1 MKRIK
6 YTTGDLI
13 LLSIYGICLTTGI
26 SECFTAKTGELH
38 KNINICIWVVASIT
52 WFFAYKLVQ
61 ARLNRF
67 IDVVDKS
74 PTTIEY
80 KAMSSAP
87 SEFTTME
94 KRAYEEGFKDG
105 INYLKNEMNSV
116 Y

>member
-38 KNINICIWVVASIT
+38 KNINICIWVVASIS
-52 WFFAYKLVQ
+52 WFFGYKLVQ
-61 ARLNRF
+61 SRLNRV
-67 IDVVDKS
+67 IEAADKS
-74 PTTIEY
+74 STMIEY

-87 SEFTTME
+87 SEFTTKE
-94 KRAYEEGFKDG
+94 KTVYEEGFKDG